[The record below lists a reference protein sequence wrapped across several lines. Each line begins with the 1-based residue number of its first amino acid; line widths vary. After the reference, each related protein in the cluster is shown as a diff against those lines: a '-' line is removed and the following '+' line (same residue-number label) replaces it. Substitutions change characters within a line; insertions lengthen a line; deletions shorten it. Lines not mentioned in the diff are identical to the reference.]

1 LASGYWPAGRQPHQS
16 IHQRDHVLQPKTWL
30 RDWPGNSVCG
40 NHREAN
46 FAVERPRSL
55 AGRGSDFPQYRFR
68 TVIDNSDVGSINSR
82 GWIAGNSATG
92 DIDPNTGGQMIRGVL
107 WKENKAIDLG
117 TLGGLE
123 SEPNFDRR
131 FKNRLHSAKMH
142 SQDP

>member
-1 LASGYWPAGRQPHQS
+1 MFFNLKPGYAIGPATQFVETTAKQILPSSVQGALQGEALTFRNTASEPSSTTAMSAPS
-16 IHQRDHVLQPKTWL
+16 IH
-30 RDWPGNSVCG
+30 
-40 NHREAN
+40 
-46 FAVERPRSL
+46 AV
-55 AGRGSDFPQYRFR
+55 G
-68 TVIDNSDVGSINSR
+68 
-82 GWIAGNSATG
+82 AGNSATG